1 MILYS
6 LYWLGDFNAKIHFIF
21 KLCDTLIVVVSQITS
36 FWLFVRTQGFEA
48 VIYLVIVLY
57 YPGQAAACS
66 LCHILETTDCS
77 SCWSS
82 GHRAGTQRAV
92 GPVHCCKLWLTAHCD
107 KQLLRWY
114 FMISQLEWKYFD
126 VVLPQ
131 QLCMTHYVL
140 SSELG
145 KQNQQARGW
154 ECLIGGSLHFNLH
167 KNRDA
172 KHGIIQVPCL
182 MQFPWWGSDFIL
194 LFSWLTALLGW
205 WWLCWVQSNITVTQH
220 LNIRI
225 PVTSP
230 THSYLVMWGR
240 NLEAR
245 DENILGI
252 FK

>member
-6 LYWLGDFNAKIHFIF
+6 LHWLGDFNAFHFIF

-114 FMISQLEWKYFD
+114 FMISQ
-126 VVLPQ
+126 
-131 QLCMTHYVL
+131 
-140 SSELG
+140 
-145 KQNQQARGW
+145 
-154 ECLIGGSLHFNLH
+154 
-167 KNRDA
+167 
-172 KHGIIQVPCL
+172 
-182 MQFPWWGSDFIL
+182 
-194 LFSWLTALLGW
+194 FSW
-205 WWLCWVQSNITVTQH
+205 N
-220 LNIRI
+220 
-225 PVTSP
+225 
-230 THSYLVMWGR
+230 
-240 NLEAR
+240 
-245 DENILGI
+245 ENILMLFFLSNSGWLI
-252 FK
+252 MCCHLSWANKHEVENVW